1 MFNETYIRKLNKI
14 VNETESK
21 EKLVESIVYLT
32 NDLKNDIAEAI
43 KEKGQSGSGVDFIPV
58 PEAIEIV
65 AKGGIATNKEWLA
78 LARDYMADGEVD
90 RAKEILD
97 GMIGE

>member
-1 MFNETYIRKLNKI
+1 MLNDTYIRNLKNI
-14 VNETESK
+14 VNTAENK
-21 EKLVESIVYLT
+21 EEIIEKVVYLT

-65 AKGGIATNKEWLA
+65 AKGGIVTNKEWLA

-90 RAKEILD
+90 KAKEILD
-97 GMIGE
+97 GIIGE